1 MKIYISLPISGRKI
15 EEVKAE
21 ASELAKLLKQE
32 GHEPVNPFEVST
44 NENASYAE
52 HMGKD
57 IQALLECDGAFFA
70 RGWQKSKGCRLEYLA
85 ACIYNKFLMGD
96 F

>member
-21 ASELAKLLKQE
+21 ASELAKLLTQE

-44 NENASYAE
+44 NEKASYAE

-57 IQALLECDGAFFA
+57 IQALLECDGVFFA
-70 RGWQKSKGCRLEYLA
+70 RGWQESKGCRSEYQA